1 MFLNVAKNM
10 SFTKIISR
18 TFSLTTTRHR
28 IIKIQDQEDFN
39 SQVLKS
45 KEPVVIDFFATW
57 CGPCKMLLPRIE
69 KIIEEHNGT
78 IHLVKVDIDDNA
90 EIAMEYGVSVVP
102 ELVLM
107 KDGKV
112 QGKMIGLQDEDKL
125 KKFVSKL
132 SEPSTEKK

>member
-1 MFLNVAKNM
+1 MFLNVAKTM
-10 SFTKIISR
+10 AMTKIIPR
-18 TFSLTTTRHR
+18 TFSISTARHR

-39 SQVLKS
+39 KHVLNS

-57 CGPCKMLLPRIE
+57 CGPCKTLLPRIE

-78 IHLVKVDIDDNA
+78 INLVKVDIDDNA

-107 KDGKV
+107 KGGKI
-112 QGKMIGLQDEDKL
+112 QGKMVGLQDEDKL
-125 KKFVSKL
+125 KNFVSKL
-132 SEPSTEKK
+132 TESTIEKK

>member
-10 SFTKIISR
+10 SFSKIISR

-132 SEPSTEKK
+132 SESSTEKK

>member
-1 MFLNVAKNM
+1 MFLNVAKNI
-10 SFTKIISR
+10 SLTKIISR
-18 TFSLTTTRHR
+18 TFSITTTRHK
-28 IIKIQDQEDFN
+28 IIKIQDQDDFN
-39 SQVLKS
+39 TQVLKS

-78 IHLVKVDIDDNA
+78 IHLAKVDIDDNA

-125 KKFVSKL
+125 KHFVSKL
-132 SEPSTEKK
+132 TEPSIEKK

>member
-1 MFLNVAKNM
+1 MLLNVSKNM
-10 SFTKIISR
+10 SLTKIISR
-18 TFSLTTTRHR
+18 TFSITTTRHK
-28 IIKIQDQEDFN
+28 IIKIQDQDDFN
-39 SQVLKS
+39 TQVLKS

-78 IHLVKVDIDDNA
+78 IHLAKVDIDDNA

-125 KKFVSKL
+125 KHFVSKL
-132 SEPSTEKK
+132 TEPSIEKK

>member
-1 MFLNVAKNM
+1 MFLNVSKNM
-10 SFTKIISR
+10 SLPKIITR
-18 TFSLTTTRHR
+18 TFKTTATRHR

-39 SQVLKS
+39 KHVLNS

-57 CGPCKMLLPRIE
+57 CGPCKMLLPRVE
-69 KIIEEHNGT
+69 KIIEEYKDT
-78 IHLVKVDIDDNA
+78 IHLAKVDIDDNA

-125 KKFVSKL
+125 KHFISKL
-132 SEPSTEKK
+132 TEPTIEKK

>member
-18 TFSLTTTRHR
+18 TFSLTTTKHR